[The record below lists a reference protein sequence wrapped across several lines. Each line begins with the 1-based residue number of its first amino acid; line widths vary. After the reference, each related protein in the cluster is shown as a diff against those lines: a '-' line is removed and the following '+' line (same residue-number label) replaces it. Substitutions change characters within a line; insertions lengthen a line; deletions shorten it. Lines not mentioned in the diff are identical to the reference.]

1 LTSGTH
7 DNILITITGEKI
19 VLLRTTEK
27 IGPILPRFT
36 VFARPRAMW
45 LLKYKARYRTLQIV
59 EFSVIS
65 PAQGRPESR
74 RQWRSPKWEVSQM
87 AIKKVRSNKVADEKK
102 KEDAPKASA
111 ASAKPAPAAPTPE
124 AQQTQ
129 EVVVDDANAN
139 AGYANFCRVSST
151 PEELILDLGL
161 NPTPYATG
169 KVDVKVTQRIILNHF
184 TAKRLWSALSMAL
197 QRHEQ
202 AFGVLETDVRKR
214 VKTAPVNS
222 PAG

>member
-1 LTSGTH
+1 
-7 DNILITITGEKI
+7 
-19 VLLRTTEK
+19 
-27 IGPILPRFT
+27 
-36 VFARPRAMW
+36 M
-45 LLKYKARYRTLQIV
+45 
-59 EFSVIS
+59 
-65 PAQGRPESR
+65 
-74 RQWRSPKWEVSQM
+74 
-87 AIKKVRSNKVADEKK
+87 KKVRRKKVSDEEKSG
-102 KEDAPKASA
+102 D
-111 ASAKPAPAAPTPE
+111 KPAETSAPAADPAAAQ

-129 EVVVDDANAN
+129 EVVVNDSSAN

-169 KVDVKVTQRIILNHF
+169 KVDVNVNQRIILNHF

-214 VKTAPVNS
+214 VKAPAVDS
-222 PAG
+222 GPTG

>member
-1 LTSGTH
+1 MSEG
-7 DNILITITGEKI
+7 K
-19 VLLRTTEK
+19 VK
-27 IGPILPRFT
+27 
-36 VFARPRAMW
+36 
-45 LLKYKARYRTLQIV
+45 
-59 EFSVIS
+59 
-65 PAQGRPESR
+65 PAASEEA
-74 RQWRSPKWEVSQM
+74 RSPEAAGQQM
-87 AIKKVRSNKVADEKK
+87 
-102 KEDAPKASA
+102 
-111 ASAKPAPAAPTPE
+111 
-124 AQQTQ
+124 Q
-129 EVVVDDANAN
+129 EVVVDDSHAN

-214 VKTAPVNS
+214 VKVSGPS
-222 PAG
+222 GS